1 MSCRLYLRIKM
12 RRATVKEQIQW
23 ILFKSVEK
31 FLLAL
36 RKEFGGGDKE
46 SVEVAKIR
54 RIEQEEWTI
63 EEFIQEFWR
72 TARSSG
78 YKKRALV
85 EKFKRGMN
93 GIIRRKLIEAEKP
106 PTSIEQ

>member
-1 MSCRLYLRIKM
+1 MLAATRGLNTGSNIKIAKLLVFNREAEKVGGFTMSCRLYLRIKM

-54 RIEQEEWTI
+54 RIEQEE
-63 EEFIQEFWR
+63 
-72 TARSSG
+72 
-78 YKKRALV
+78 
-85 EKFKRGMN
+85 
-93 GIIRRKLIEAEKP
+93 
-106 PTSIEQ
+106 

>member
-1 MSCRLYLRIKM
+1 MLAATRGLNTGSNIKIAKLLVFNREAEKVGGFIMSYRLYLRIKM

-54 RIEQEEWTI
+54 RIEQE
-63 EEFIQEFWR
+63 
-72 TARSSG
+72 G
-78 YKKRALV
+78 
-85 EKFKRGMN
+85 
-93 GIIRRKLIEAEKP
+93 
-106 PTSIEQ
+106 